1 MGGKLVEYKNFE
13 SMLKKT
19 SQSAKQF
26 PAFTLIEMLIVI
38 VIIGLLAAMAVG
50 SFGSARKRARLD
62 IATDSMISTL
72 KEQLGKAKSGRQ
84 SENDKSSCYGV
95 FFQKTQKPYVQSVVI
110 PYVSVPPV
118 GDNSPYADY
127 CDTQSVTVS
136 PQLTPLEVAD
146 DVLLKDIQRN
156 NQQVD
161 SWIVLFKPPFGKIL
175 EAVSVDQIVPDL
187 LSTNDG
193 VKIVVNQEGNEATDA
208 RSFEFDA
215 FSGEVH
221 RVTATTSSQP

>member
-1 MGGKLVEYKNFE
+1 
-13 SMLKKT
+13 MLKKN
-19 SQSAKQF
+19 SQSVKKF

-38 VIIGLLAAMAVG
+38 VIIGLLATLAVS

-62 IATDSMISTL
+62 IAVDSMMSTF
-72 KEQLGKAKSGRQ
+72 KEQQGKAKSGRQ
-84 SENDKSSCYGV
+84 NDNDKSSCYGV
-95 FFQKTQKPYVQSVVI
+95 FFQKTQKPYVQSVII

-136 PQLTPLEVAD
+136 PQLVPLEVAD
-146 DVLLKDIQRN
+146 DVILENIQRN
-156 NQQVD
+156 NQSVE
-161 SWIVLFKPPFGKIL
+161 SLLVLFKPPFGKIL
-175 EAVSVDQIVPDL
+175 EAGSVDQIMPDL

-193 VKIVVNQEGNEATDA
+193 VKIVVNQDGNAATDA

-215 FSGEVH
+215 FSG
-221 RVTATTSSQP
+221 